1 MADFAQACE
10 LRCIDQPVD
19 HRKAIVMELG
29 PKIGLHGSL
38 DDKFTDREAMQM
50 ACDFSIFV
58 SSRGTLLF
66 DILRWL
72 PTAEQ
77 PDELYD
83 EGYRVADG
91 ADGKAHYVA
100 MPPRAEPGPVH
111 ANNGLALA
119 PRRAERKGRSSRVM
133 RACEGRP
140 FARQYPDPPPP

>member
-1 MADFAQACE
+1 M
-10 LRCIDQPVD
+10 D

-58 SSRGTLLF
+58 FSRGTLLF

-77 PDELYD
+77 SDELYD
-83 EGYRVADG
+83 KKGYRVADG

-100 MPPRAEPGPVH
+100 MPPCAELEPVH

-119 PRRAERKGRSSRVM
+119 PRRAERKGRS
-133 RACEGRP
+133 
-140 FARQYPDPPPP
+140 